1 MSAPVELSL
10 VVPVYNERESL
21 RMLVAEVDR
30 ALAGRRYEIV
40 AVDDGSSD
48 GSLDELKA
56 LKRDHPELH
65 IVALA
70 ANAGQTAA
78 FAAGFRVA
86 RGRVIVTLDAD
97 LQNDPADIPAL
108 VAELAKSGATA
119 VAGYRVDRRDSG
131 WKRLQSR
138 VANRVRN
145 RLNRE
150 TIRDTGCSLKAF
162 RADALRELALFNGMH
177 RFLPTLIRLQGGSV
191 REVPVRHRPRRYGKT
206 KYGMWNRVFRGPASA
221 PGRWRSPSCWPSSG
235 GRPRGGWRTG
245 AGGDRV
251 RARSRRRVRLSWRS
265 SLPFA
270 AAALLAALQAP
281 NYRVTY
287 RLRVLQPAA
296 GAGAGG
302 GADTQLLAGRGVTG
316 PPETNLRRSLRTPA
330 AELRGLPRT
339 PP

>member
-1 MSAPVELSL
+1 MSTPVELSL

-21 RMLVAEVDR
+21 RILVEEIER
-30 ALAGRRYEIV
+30 ALVGRGYEIV

-48 GSLDELKA
+48 GSLDELKT

-86 RGRVIVTLDAD
+86 RGRVVVTLDAD

-108 VAELAKSGATA
+108 VAELARSGATA
-119 VAGYRVDRRDSG
+119 VAGYRVDRRDNG

-138 VANRVRN
+138 IANGVRN

-177 RFLPTLIRLQGGSV
+177 RFLPTLIRMQGGSV

-206 KYGMWNRVFRGPASA
+206 KYGMWNRVFRGLADA
-221 PGRWRSPSCWPSSG
+221 LAVRWMQR
-235 GRPRGGWRTG
+235 RALRY
-245 AGGDRV
+245 RV
-251 RARSRRRVRLSWRS
+251 REE
-265 SLPFA
+265 LP
-270 AAALLAALQAP
+270 
-281 NYRVTY
+281 
-287 RLRVLQPAA
+287 
-296 GAGAGG
+296 
-302 GADTQLLAGRGVTG
+302 
-316 PPETNLRRSLRTPA
+316 
-330 AELRGLPRT
+330 
-339 PP
+339 